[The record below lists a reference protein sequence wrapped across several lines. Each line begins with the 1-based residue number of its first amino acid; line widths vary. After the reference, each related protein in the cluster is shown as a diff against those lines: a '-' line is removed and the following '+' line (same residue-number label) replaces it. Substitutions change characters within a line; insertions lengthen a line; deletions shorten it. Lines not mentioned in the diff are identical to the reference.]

1 MFLRCSLFINK
12 CNKDECNNLSSILVK
27 EMPSVIFL
35 TFMFCF
41 VQACP
46 KLIERFREREEN
58 VKVNT

>member
-1 MFLRCSLFINK
+1 MTFTNK
-12 CNKDECNNLSSILVK
+12 CHKDESNNLSSILVK
-27 EMPSVIFL
+27 EIPSVIFL
-35 TFMFCF
+35 KYIFRS

>member
-1 MFLRCSLFINK
+1 MAFINK
-12 CNKDECNNLSSILVK
+12 CNNDESNNLSSILVK

-35 TFMFCF
+35 TYIFCS